1 MKLFNFWENIVVLV
15 RHLTLQ
21 YSESTFSGLL
31 MDDGTK
37 KGPLP
42 RTCPTYPAMMKL
54 GIVIPYLKEI

>member
-1 MKLFNFWENIVVLV
+1 MKLFNFWENIIVLV

-31 MDDGTK
+31 MDDGAE

-42 RTCPTYPAMMKL
+42 RTCQTYPAMMKL